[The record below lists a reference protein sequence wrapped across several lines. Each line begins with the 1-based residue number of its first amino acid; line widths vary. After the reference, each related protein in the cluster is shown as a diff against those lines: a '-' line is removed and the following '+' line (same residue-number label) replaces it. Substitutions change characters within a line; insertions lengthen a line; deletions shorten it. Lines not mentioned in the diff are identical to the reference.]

1 MGELT
6 SNCPKPM
13 LPVAGKPLLQHILE
27 FLSASGVTDFILAA
41 RYKAEIIEQYFSA
54 EALGARFPV
63 RIHVED
69 QPMGTAGSLP
79 ALAPLLDDNFVLYYG
94 DELADFRLAEFASDH
109 LQHSP
114 LATILV
120 RPSHHPW
127 DGHLIQVD
135 ASGDMT
141 EFATHLQ
148 PGRLYQN
155 RGNLGIYVLNREILH
170 YIEPRKMGFVED
182 VFPKVLEAGGRIR
195 VHELESSGYV
205 KDVGTPQR
213 IDEVETFL
221 RHRSMIE
228 AARSNRQP
236 VETVFLD
243 RDGVLVE
250 DLGLVRRKEDVRLL
264 PGAAEGLRLLNEHGL
279 RTVMVT
285 NQPVVARGLCT
296 EEDLAEIHA
305 ELARQLAVAGA
316 HWDALYYCPHHPE
329 THYGEG
335 VVKLRRGCDCR
346 KPRAGML
353 LRAAD
358 ELKLN
363 LGASVMVGDSSVDVE
378 AGQNA
383 GVRTVLVET
392 GKQRI
397 AAGGPKADYV
407 FPGLLEAARAIV
419 SGGIR

>member
-13 LPVAGKPLLQHILE
+13 LPVAGKPLLHHILE
-27 FLSASGVTDFILAA
+27 FLAGSGITDFILAA

-54 EALGARFPV
+54 EALGSRFPV
-63 RIHVED
+63 RIHVEG

-79 ALAPLLDDNFVLYYG
+79 ALAPVLDEDFLLYYG
-94 DELADFRLAEFASDH
+94 DELADFRLDGLTAEH
-109 LQHSP
+109 LTERP

-127 DGHLIQVD
+127 DGHLIQVG
-135 ASGDMT
+135 ANGDVT
-141 EFATHLQ
+141 EFATRLQ

-155 RGNLGIYVLNREILH
+155 RGNLGIYVLNRQILDF
-170 YIEPRKMGFVED
+170 IEPRKMGFVED
-182 VFPKVLEAGGRIR
+182 VFPKVLESGGRIR

-205 KDVGTPQR
+205 KDVGTPER
-213 IDEVETFL
+213 IEEVERFL
-221 RHRSMIE
+221 RRRTMIE
-228 AARSNRQP
+228 AARRNRQP

-243 RDGVLVE
+243 RDGVLIE
-250 DLGLVRRKEDVRLL
+250 DAGLVRRKEDVRLL
-264 PGAAEGLRLLNEHGL
+264 PGSAEGLRLLNEHGL
-279 RTVMVT
+279 RTVVVT

-296 EEDLAEIHA
+296 EEELAGIHQ
-305 ELARQLAVAGA
+305 ELARQLADADA

-329 THYGEG
+329 TQHGEG

-353 LRAAD
+353 LQAAD

-363 LGASVMVGDSSVDVE
+363 LGASVMVGDSTVDVE
-378 AGQNA
+378 AGRNA

-397 AAGGPKADYV
+397 VRGGPMADYV
-407 FPGLLEAARAIV
+407 FSGLLEAARAIV